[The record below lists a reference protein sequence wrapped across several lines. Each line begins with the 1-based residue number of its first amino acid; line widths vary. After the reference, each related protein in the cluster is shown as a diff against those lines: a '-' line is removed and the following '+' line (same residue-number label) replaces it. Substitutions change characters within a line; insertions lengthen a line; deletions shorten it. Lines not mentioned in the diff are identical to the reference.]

1 MRGISLLSF
10 AALVLCSLSAMAQV
24 LSPMEVADP
33 GPRMLQDRYMGA
45 LQAAATELEGH
56 KYPYHFYFSRVMD
69 VEEKTQL
76 QADQR
81 SIRFAKLDNQTVL
94 EITGNYYAAYY
105 APAMDPNA
113 RARQTFL
120 DVIVPVMKVLVPQFP
135 NDDDFQAFAFEIS
148 HHVRGKILGVRAENA
163 ENLVVIVP
171 RAVAKTLVNATTL
184 DQQQSAILEAKVMLD
199 GDQIPLWLSDQPVP
213 ADWKKRVP
221 QRAATA
227 PKRTEIASLAPPPVA
242 PDPSVSSRL
251 IAPNLPVRLIAPDTL
266 KSLQST
272 HDEVIAR
279 MVKEIGGQA
288 NFVSYAPPAFIA
300 FHQGAYLQLSMT
312 TSVERAGNA
321 SRYAAAALAFDNHI
335 SHLVRPV
342 LAFFQ
347 QDSSF
352 DGVDFSTTVK
362 MPGAQTPLAV
372 EFLLPFSAM
381 RCYAQYDCTGQQLI
395 EEGIVLINGERAG
408 LDLQR
413 AEAERPN

>member
-1 MRGISLLSF
+1 MRRISLLTV
-10 AALVLCSLSAMAQV
+10 AALILFALSAAAQV
-24 LSPMEVADP
+24 LSPMELADP
-33 GPRMLQDRYMGA
+33 GPRELQERYLGA
-45 LQAAATELEGH
+45 LQTAAAQLESH
-56 KYPYHFYFSRVMD
+56 KFPYHFYFSRVLD
-69 VEEKTQL
+69 VEEKAEL

-81 SIRFAKLDNQTVL
+81 SIRFAKLETQTVL

-105 APAMDPNA
+105 APSMNPNA
-113 RARQTFL
+113 RARRTFF
-120 DVIVPVMKVLVPQFP
+120 DVVLPLLKAVVPQFP
-135 NDDDFQAFAFEIS
+135 NDQDFQAFAFEIS
-148 HHVRGKILGVRAENA
+148 HHVRGKVMGVRAENA
-163 ENLVVIVP
+163 ENLVVILP
-171 RAVAKTLVNATTL
+171 RAAAKKLAGATTV
-184 DQQQSAILEAKVMLD
+184 DEQQAAILESKVMLD
-199 GDQIPLWLSDQPVP
+199 GSEIPLWLSDDPVP
-213 ADWKKRVP
+213 ADWNKRVR
-221 QRAATA
+221 QRAAVA
-227 PKRTEIASLAPPPVA
+227 PKSAEIASLAPPPVA
-242 PDPSVSSRL
+242 PDPSVSPKL
-251 IAPNLPVRLIAPDTL
+251 MAPNLPVRLIAPDTL
-266 KSLQST
+266 KNLQST

-279 MVKEIGGQA
+279 MVKEIGPQA
-288 NFVSYAPPAFIA
+288 NFVSYAPPSFIA

-312 TSVERAGNA
+312 TNLDRAGNS

-362 MPGAQTPLAV
+362 MAGSPTPLAV

-413 AEAERPN
+413 AESEHSN